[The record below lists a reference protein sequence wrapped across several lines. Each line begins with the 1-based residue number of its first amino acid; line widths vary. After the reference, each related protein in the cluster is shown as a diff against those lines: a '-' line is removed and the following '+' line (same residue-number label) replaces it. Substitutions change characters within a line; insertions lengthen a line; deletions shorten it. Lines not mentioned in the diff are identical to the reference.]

1 MSLGS
6 VRIEHL
12 DRRCPLRAEALE
24 RFRLFFDVDFDRQVV
39 FVDEA
44 LDARVG
50 VNLGIQPSTSP
61 SHGSRTE
68 VEQHVLVLSA
78 RLAKRLVYVFD
89 PLHWHVYP
97 PAGTL

>member
-1 MSLGS
+1 
-6 VRIEHL
+6 L
-12 DRRCPLRAEALE
+12 DSRRPLRAEALE

-61 SHGSRTE
+61 SHRSCVE
-68 VEQHVLVLSA
+68 VYQQRALGGPRLRKRSINVLVPCNRHNLLPSKYT
-78 RLAKRLVYVFD
+78 RK
-89 PLHWHVYP
+89 
-97 PAGTL
+97 